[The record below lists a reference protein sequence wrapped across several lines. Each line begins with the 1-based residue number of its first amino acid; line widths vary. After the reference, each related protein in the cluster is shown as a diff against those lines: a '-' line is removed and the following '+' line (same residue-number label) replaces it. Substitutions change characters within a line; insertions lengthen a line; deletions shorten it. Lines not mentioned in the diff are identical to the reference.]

1 MGVNAF
7 DPDEETL
14 PDFRR
19 NFLGLEASATET
31 SQDMV

>member
-1 MGVNAF
+1 MGMNAF

-19 NFLGLEASATET
+19 DVLSLEASATKT
-31 SQDMV
+31 S